1 MSSSIHLPQEHIT
14 INFAPSIQE
23 QINIDTFTSLI
34 FPDCGMLYLP
44 PTSYQCLMSKL
55 LHPSLLFSSTIFKI
69 TSIHHSPAHFTINVL
84 LLSQFSTSLTQM
96 IHYLTINF
104 YPIILYIWGPDTLS
118 GRPSVH
124 ALLTTSH
131 NCFNPIV
138 CTVKSNNNNNIGR
151 ECRRWLNRTEESIIA
166 LVLFELVLEGSI
178 DWEKTCILNHL
189 KTIKS
194 SKLKE
199 KE

>member
-1 MSSSIHLPQEHIT
+1 MSHVKAVASI
-14 INFAPSIQE
+14 
-23 QINIDTFTSLI
+23 TSL
-34 FPDCGMLYLP
+34 FFNHFQDHFNPSLP
-44 PTSYQCLMSKL
+44 CTFHYQCPVAQSILNLTYSDD
-55 LHPSLLFSSTIFKI
+55 SLF
-69 TSIHHSPAHFTINVL
+69 N
-84 LLSQFSTSLTQM
+84 
-96 IHYLTINF
+96 YYF

-131 NCFNPIV
+131 NCFNSIV

-151 ECRRWLNRTEESIIA
+151 ECRRWMNRTEESIIA
-166 LVLFELVLEGSI
+166 LVLFELVLEASI